1 MKLISAI
8 ILFVITLSFFMTG
21 CSGADG
27 AETQI
32 TGNDEVIYELR
43 TYTTH
48 DGKLDDLHTRFENHT
63 MAFFEEHGMTNIVY
77 WSPEN
82 PELKDNTL
90 IYLLSHESREAA
102 EQSWEAFRADEEWQ
116 EVYEASRSDGPI
128 VQRVESIYMNK
139 TPYSP

>member
-1 MKLISAI
+1 MKTITASS
-8 ILFVITLSFFMTG
+8 ILVTILLFLMTG

-27 AETQI
+27 SEAQSSESGT
-32 TGNDEVIYELR
+32 VIYELR

-48 DGKLDDLHTRFENHT
+48 EGRLDDLHSRFENHT
-63 MAFFEEHGMTNIVY
+63 MALFEKHGMTNITY
-77 WSPEN
+77 WQPQN

-102 EQSWEAFRADEEWQ
+102 EQSWEAFSADEEWRAA
-116 EVYEASRSDGPI
+116 YEASRSDGPI
-128 VQRVESIYMNK
+128 VQRVESVFMKK